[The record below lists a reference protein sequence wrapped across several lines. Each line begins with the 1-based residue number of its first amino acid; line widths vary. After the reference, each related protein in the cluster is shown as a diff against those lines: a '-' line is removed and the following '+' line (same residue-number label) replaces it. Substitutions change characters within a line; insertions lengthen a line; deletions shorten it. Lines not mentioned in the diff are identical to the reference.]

1 MSNTKSTRRALIM
14 SALSIILCFAM
25 LLGTTYAWFTDTVA
39 SAGNIIRSGILDA
52 DLVDADGNS
61 LAGKPLQFQKA
72 AGAPADEKVL
82 WEPGCTYNLEEFKVI
97 NKGNLAFKFK
107 IIITGIEGDYKLLEV
122 IDWTISYGDNSE
134 DLDLNQWYHL
144 KPGETFPS
152 ENGLGVVLSGHM
164 REEAGNEYQDLV
176 AEGISIMIYAIQDT
190 VEFDSFDN
198 QYDAMAQVP
207 TAKVSYINGNGIKMF
222 GADQRNDIVNYMNAD
237 TEEKKEAA
245 LANATAYDLD
255 SAYRFS
261 ADDYDEDSAYTDW
274 HADFVVSVDKPITA
288 PDSVLLAGQYGSPL
302 WGEFP
307 WIYFTNGSDTIDA
320 GVEIRLLELAGLTV
334 SYEEVLAFRNFQCG
348 IKDLT
353 GDNAGTT
360 VTVELRIYEATGGS
374 LSTETGEYISLG
386 VTEYTFG
393 EKETAATVEDLKDAF
408 AQGGTI
414 TLVDDVITNEKL
426 TVLAGANVTLDLNG
440 HTIAGAFDNAG
451 ASAIIENKGNLTITN
466 GTIVSLAEYPD
477 VDWGTEG
484 FPTYAT
490 NTIVNRGTLVIGEGA
505 YIENKTN
512 AGGASYA
519 IDNYAGG
526 DVTINGGIIRAKD
539 VAIRQFTSSTTA
551 ENNVTINGGY
561 ILGKRAVWV
570 QIASSDPSK
579 APLANLTVNGGTL
592 ASNVIDGSGNV
603 IYSYSYGNSFAN
615 TVITITG
622 GEFLDG
628 QVAFGGGYKGD
639 IETVTIT
646 GGTFDQ
652 DVIRWLADGSSE
664 LILAANN

>member
-1 MSNTKSTRRALIM
+1 MSV
-14 SALSIILCFAM
+14 LSIILCFAM
-25 LLGTTYAWFTDTVA
+25 LLGTTYAWFTDSVA

-107 IIITGIEGDYKLLEV
+107 IFVTGIDGDYKLLEA

-134 DLDLNQWYHL
+134 VLDLNQWYHL

-152 ENGLGVVLSGHM
+152 ENGLGVILSGHM
-164 REEAGNEYQDLV
+164 REDAGNEYQDLV
-176 AEGISIMIYAIQDT
+176 AEGVSIMIYAIQDT
-190 VEFDSFDN
+190 VEYDSFDN
-198 QYDAMAQVP
+198 QYDAMADEPFAQAQTVAVTNDP
-207 TAKVSYINGNGIKMF
+207 IYDVFNVSNIIPGAKLDV
-222 GADQRNDIVNYMNAD
+222 
-237 TEEKKEAA
+237 
-245 LANATAYDLD
+245 AYK
-255 SAYRFS
+255 FS
-261 ADDYDEDSAYTDW
+261 ATEDGTSNPYAIW
-274 HADFVVSVDKPITA
+274 HADFVISADNDVPAGSAV
-288 PDSVLLAGQYGSPL
+288 LAGMYERSGYPQFSGKWL
-302 WGEFP
+302 GA
-307 WIYFTNGSDTIDA
+307 TNDGVIAA
-320 GVEIRLLELAGLTV
+320 GQEVRLLKDCGNVAVNYL
-334 SYEEVLAFRNFQCG
+334 EVCDFRDFYCG
-348 IKDLT
+348 VGDMT
-353 GDNAGTT
+353 GANAGTKI
-360 VTVELRIYEATGGS
+360 TVELRLYEATGAT
-374 LSTETGEYISLG
+374 LDTETGHYIT
-386 VTEYTFG
+386 VQ
-393 EKETAATVEDLKDAF
+393 TVEYVIGTPAIDTVAELNTAL
-408 AQGGTI
+408 AAGGTVI
-414 TLVDDVITNEKL
+414 LSDDIVTNEKI
-426 TVLAGANVTLDLNG
+426 TVPAGTEVVLDLNG
-440 HTIAGAFDNAG
+440 NTISGAFSNSG
-451 ASAIIENKGNLTITN
+451 ASAVLENNGNLTITN

-512 AGGASYA
+512 QGGASYA

-570 QIASSDPSK
+570 HIASSDSSK

-592 ASNVIDGSGNV
+592 CSNVVDGTGNV

-639 IETVTIT
+639 TETVTIT

>member
-14 SALSIILCFAM
+14 SVLSIILCFAM

-82 WEPGCTYNLEEFKVI
+82 WEPGCTYNLEDFKVK
-97 NKGNLAFKFK
+97 NLGNLAFKFK
-107 IIITGIEGDYKLLEV
+107 IFVTGIDGDYKLLEA

-134 DLDLNQWYHL
+134 VLDLNKWYHL

-152 ENGLGVVLSGHM
+152 ENGLGVILSGHM
-164 REEAGNEYQDLV
+164 REDAGNEYQDLV
-176 AEGISIMIYAIQDT
+176 AEGVSIMIYAIQDT
-190 VEFDSFDN
+190 VEYDSFDN
-198 QYDAMAQVP
+198 QYDAMAEEPFAQAQTISVSNDP
-207 TAKVSYINGNGIKMF
+207 IYDVFNVNNVIPGAKLDV
-222 GADQRNDIVNYMNAD
+222 
-237 TEEKKEAA
+237 
-245 LANATAYDLD
+245 AYL
-255 SAYRFS
+255 FS
-261 ADDYDEDSAYTDW
+261 ATENGTDSPYRLW
-274 HADFVVSVDKPITA
+274 HADFVVSADRDVADGSA
-288 PDSVLLAGQYGSPL
+288 VLAGMYDRAGYPQYSGKWL
-302 WGEFP
+302 GA
-307 WIYFTNGSDTIDA
+307 TNNGAIAA
-320 GVEIRLLELAGLTV
+320 GQEIRLLKDVGNVTV
-334 SYEEVLAFRNFQCG
+334 SYEEVCNFRDFYCG
-348 IKDLT
+348 VGDMT
-353 GDNAGTT
+353 GANAGTKI
-360 VTVELRIYEATGGS
+360 TVELRLYEATATGATFA
-374 LSTETGEYISLG
+374 TETGHYIT
-386 VTEYTFG
+386 VQ
-393 EKETAATVEDLKDAF
+393 TVEYVIGTPAIDTVAELNTAL
-408 AQGGTI
+408 AAGGTVV
-414 TLVDDVITNEKL
+414 LADDIVTNEKI
-426 TVLAGANVTLDLNG
+426 TVPAGVEVVLDLNG
-440 HTIAGAFDNAG
+440 KTISGAFSNSG
-451 ASAIIENKGNLTITN
+451 ASAVLENQGNLTITN

-512 AGGASYA
+512 QGGASYA

-570 QIASSDPSK
+570 HIASSDSSK

-592 ASNVIDGSGNV
+592 CSNVVDGTGNV

-639 IETVTIT
+639 TETVTIT

-664 LILAANN
+664 LIFAANN